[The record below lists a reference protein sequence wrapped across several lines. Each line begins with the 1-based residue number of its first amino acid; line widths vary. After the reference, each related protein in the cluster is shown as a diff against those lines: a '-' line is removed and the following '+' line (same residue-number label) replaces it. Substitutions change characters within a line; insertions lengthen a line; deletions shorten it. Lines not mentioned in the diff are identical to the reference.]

1 MSTPSERPPL
11 ATPSSYGAPGAGP
24 GVDPVP
30 NPEAEPALGNDAED
44 PDHREEQG

>member
-1 MSTPSERPPL
+1 MDTPERPPL

-24 GVDPVP
+24 GVEPPAD
-30 NPEAEPALGNDAED
+30 PEAEPALGGDD